1 MGLMGETFICRDD
14 KCNATEDVYVER
26 EDRDLAREC
35 LECGGASYRG
45 FTCINVRTPKTSA
58 SFLDGT
64 KRFSQHKKALQMKR
78 DLSAARVD
86 LMTNDSKSNRAAE
99 REVSKE
105 QHKLSKSMKARK
117 E

>member
-1 MGLMGETFICRDD
+1 MGLMAETFICRDNE
-14 KCNATEDVYVER
+14 CNYEEDVLLDR
-26 EDRDLAREC
+26 EDRDKAREC
-35 LECGGASYRG
+35 PACSGPSYRG

-105 QHKLSKSMKARK
+105 QRKLSKSMKARK